1 VTEQLDNGFP
11 VTNADGEVVA
21 ETEEQRRAYVAKLAE
36 AIIEADVAAR
46 VATEASRHLEVVG
59 RVGDV
64 HTAGGWAVLVEPPTA
79 PVRRVRP
86 DAIDAHDEVL
96 GPLGYGR
103 REEPTVKV
111 TYPGVGDLTSAKAR
125 AAIARAGLNVSTLLH
140 TPEPGPPRVVVVPP
154 ES

>member
-1 VTEQLDNGFP
+1 MTDDTGYP
-11 VTNADGEVVA
+11 VADADGQVVA
-21 ETEEQRRAYVAKLAE
+21 ENEEQRLAYVAKMAEVIIAADELA
-36 AIIEADVAAR
+36 R
-46 VATEASRHLEVVG
+46 LATDASRHLEAVG

-64 HTAGGWAVLVEPPTA
+64 YAAGGWAVIVEAPTA
-79 PVRRVRP
+79 PMRRVRP

-103 REEPTVKV
+103 KETPSVDV

-125 AAIARAGLNVSTLLH
+125 AAIARAGINVATLLH
-140 TPEPGPPRVVVVPP
+140 TPDPGPPRVVVVPP